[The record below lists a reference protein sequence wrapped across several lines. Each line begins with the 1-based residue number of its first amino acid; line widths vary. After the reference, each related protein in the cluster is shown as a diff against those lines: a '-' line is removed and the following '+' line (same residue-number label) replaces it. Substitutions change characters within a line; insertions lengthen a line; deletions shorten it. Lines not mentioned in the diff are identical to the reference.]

1 MALTEFAPHGEYQVC
16 IEERL
21 LVSRVTGPWNRELV
35 ELWAADALRGAQQLG
50 DQGRWAMLAIV
61 SQSMLS
67 TADAVAALGKSVRQL
82 ITQSHPLASV
92 YVAAPGTEGRGM
104 VNSGLE
110 RMHRGSV
117 PVRFF
122 DSETEARAWLAELL
136 AQA

>member
-1 MALTEFAPHGEYQVC
+1 MALTEFPPHGEYQVC

-35 ELWAADALRGAQQLG
+35 ELWAADALRSAQQLG

-67 TADAVAALGKSVRQL
+67 TADAVVALGKSIRQL
-82 ITQSHPLASV
+82 LAQSHPLASV

-110 RMHRGSV
+110 RMHHGIV

-122 DSETEARAWLAELL
+122 DSEAQARAWLAERLEES
-136 AQA
+136 